1 MKRTILHCDINH
13 CYAQIEE
20 MKNPALRE
28 VPMAV
33 GGSEESRHGIIL
45 AKNDLAKKYGIK
57 TGESLREAYRKC
69 PDLRIVPPHYQE
81 YLYYTEKIKDVYRLY
96 SDQVESFGLDEAWV
110 DLTSTQ
116 KYGENGILLA
126 HKIQQQV
133 YDEFGITISVGVSFN
148 KVFAKFGSDMKKPYG
163 FVIINEMNYKHL
175 LWHRPVEELFY
186 VGKKTAVKLHSIG
199 IWTIGDLA
207 RSNLYPVKKLLG
219 KVGEMIWLF
228 ANGEDV
234 SPVAFGHIND
244 PVKSIG
250 NGITTKRD
258 VCNPTEAK
266 WIFYV
271 LAESVAARL
280 KQSGLV
286 GRVVHISLRDTQL
299 KVINRQKKRMVSTNI
314 SDEIVET
321 ANELLLENYS
331 FYLPLRSLSLSVS
344 DLSEEKSSVQLSFL
358 IDQDQRQKQKR
369 LDEVVEVIREKYGY
383 DKAFRCSMKVDS
395 ELTDFNPKKDHIIH
409 PVGFF

>member
-20 MKNPALRE
+20 MKNPSLRE
-28 VPMAV
+28 IPMAV
-33 GGSEESRHGIIL
+33 GGHEESRHGIIL

-69 PDLRIVPPHYQE
+69 PDLKIIHPHYSE
-81 YLYYTEKIKDVYRLY
+81 YLYYTERIKDVYRRY

-116 KYGENGILLA
+116 KYGENGVLVA

-133 YDEFGITISVGVSFN
+133 YEEFGITISVGVSFN
-148 KVFAKFGSDMKKPYG
+148 KVFAKFGSDMKKPFG
-163 FVIINEMNYKHL
+163 FVIINEMNYKYL
-175 LWHRPVEELFY
+175 LWHRSVEELFY
-186 VGKKTAVKLHSIG
+186 VGKKTAAKLHGIG
-199 IWTIGDLA
+199 IRTIGDLA
-207 RSNLYPVKKLLG
+207 NCNLSLIKRLLG
-219 KVGEMIWLF
+219 KMGEMIWLF

-234 SPVAFGHIND
+234 SEVAFQHIAD

-258 VCNPTEAK
+258 VMNPIEAK
-266 WIFYV
+266 WIFCI

-280 KQSGLV
+280 KQSGLA
-286 GRVVHISLRDTQL
+286 GRVVHISLRDSEL
-299 KVINRQKKRMVSTNI
+299 KVMNRQKKRMFATNI
-314 SDEIVET
+314 CDEIVET
-321 ANELLLENYS
+321 AMELLMENYS

-344 DLSEEKSSVQLSFL
+344 DLCEEGSSVQLSFL
-358 IDQDQRQKQKR
+358 VDQNQRQKQKK
-369 LDEVVEVIREKYGY
+369 LDEVVELIREKYGY
-383 DKAFRCSMKVDS
+383 DKARRCCMKIDT
-395 ELTDFNPKKDHIIH
+395 ELTDFNPKKDHVIH